1 MPMTRAAQPAT
12 RVVHLVDRLDDV
24 ADAAAP
30 VALRLPRRLGTPGR
44 LAFAA
49 AAAVA
54 TAAAAW
60 GVVLLWTEETP
71 GSWFSLLFSVL
82 LGAIGLVPWF
92 LLSGSIG
99 AAREDRA
106 AQTAWS
112 AARDSATPTAGRVVA
127 RRTQLAE
134 EGTPTSFELD
144 VELADG
150 SRLTAEWRL
159 ERASQRLLQTQVPGV
174 GAVVRVWRTA
184 GMPEAPVVVEVA
196 DSSVVG

>member
-1 MPMTRAAQPAT
+1 MPTTRAAQPAT

-49 AAAVA
+49 AAVIA
-54 TAAAAW
+54 TAVAAW

-71 GSWFSLLFSVL
+71 GWWFSLLFSVL
-82 LGAIGLVPWF
+82 LGAMGLVPWF
-92 LLSGSIG
+92 LLAGSIG
-99 AAREDRA
+99 AAREDRE
-106 AQTAWS
+106 AQAAWS
-112 AARDSATPTAGRVVA
+112 AARDSATPTTGRVVA

-144 VELADG
+144 VDLADG

-159 ERASQRLLQTQVPGV
+159 ERAAQRLLQSQVPGV
-174 GAVVRVWRTA
+174 GAAVRVWRAA
-184 GMPEAPVVVEVA
+184 GVPEAPLVVEVA
-196 DSSVVG
+196 DPSVVG